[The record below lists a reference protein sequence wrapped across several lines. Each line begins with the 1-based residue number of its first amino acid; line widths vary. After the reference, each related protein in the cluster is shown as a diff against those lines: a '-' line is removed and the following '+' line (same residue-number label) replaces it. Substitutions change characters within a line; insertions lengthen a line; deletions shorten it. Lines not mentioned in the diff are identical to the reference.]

1 MIGLLLISHG
11 NFSVGV
17 KNSAEMFFSNHIE
30 AFDSLVYNENIEI
43 DQFDDMLRE
52 KIEELNDGSGVMILG
67 DLVGGTPVNRT
78 ITLLNENTFLIAGFN
93 FNLLIDLLIKR
104 NNVSHIKELDIH
116 NMMEEAKNSM
126 VFINDLMEVL

>member
-1 MIGLLLISHG
+1 MIGILLISHG

-43 DQFDDMLRE
+43 DQFDNLLTE
-52 KIEELNDGSGVMILG
+52 KIDELNDGSGVIILG

-78 ITLLNENTFLIAGFN
+78 ITLLNENIFLIAGFN
-93 FNLLIDLLIKR
+93 FNLLVDLLIKR

>member
-1 MIGLLLISHG
+1 MIGILLISHG
-11 NFSVGV
+11 NFSIGV

-30 AFDSLVYNENIEI
+30 AFESLVYNENIEI

-93 FNLLIDLLIKR
+93 FNLLVDLLIKR